1 MPRSEEAR
9 HLALSRPSIDDF
21 VFEGESTPLLL
32 RKRVVFSIAAAFVAI
47 VISYFVA
54 AEMLGV
60 SYDIDA
66 EPFQDW
72 VAGWGAWGPIVF
84 ISAMALSVL
93 FAPIPNA
100 PIFVAAGLVWG
111 PVIGTIYSM
120 AGMMLGSFMAFYV
133 SRLLGR
139 KHLARLIG
147 GKAAQRLDHVA
158 DNMGGRVIF
167 WARML
172 PVVNF
177 DWISFIAG
185 LTSIRFRTFF
195 FFSFLGML
203 TPTIVGVAAGDSLG
217 RDIRITLGFGGL
229 WVAGIVGSAMFFW
242 YRRRRWQNQR
252 RSEAAEQAART
263 QDGVD
268 SLPG

>member
-1 MPRSEEAR
+1 MPGTDEPRQR
-9 HLALSRPSIDDF
+9 ALPRPSIDDF

-32 RKRVVFSIAAAFVAI
+32 RKPVVLSIAAAFVVI
-47 VISYFVA
+47 VIAYIVA
-54 AEMLGV
+54 AELLDL
-60 SYDIDA
+60 SYDFDA
-66 EPFQDW
+66 EPFRNW
-72 VAGWGAWGPIVF
+72 VDRQGAWGPIVF
-84 ISAMALSVL
+84 ILAMAFSVL

-111 PVIGTIYSM
+111 PVVGTVYSM
-120 AGMMLGSFMAFYV
+120 AGMMLGSFMAFYL
-133 SRLLGR
+133 SRFLGR
-139 KHLARLIG
+139 KHLGRLIG
-147 GKAAQRLDHVA
+147 RKAAGHLDHIA

-203 TPTIVGVAAGDSLG
+203 TPTIVGVAAGDGLG
-217 RDIRITLGFGGL
+217 RDVRITLGFGGL

-242 YRRRRWQNQR
+242 YRRRRWQNGR
-252 RSEAAEQAART
+252 RAEAEASRQA
-263 QDGVD
+263 QDQPQ